1 MARAKKK
8 KKRSKGTGFLQTYR
22 SIRKPMPPP
31 EKVMKDRRRRDEA
44 DLARREIEEG
54 EGRRVAGSE

>member
-8 KKRSKGTGFLQTYR
+8 RRSKGTGFLETYR

-31 EKVMKDRRRRDEA
+31 EKVIEDRRRKQEEER
-44 DLARREIEEG
+44 ARREIEEG
-54 EGRRVAGSE
+54 EGPRFPGSE